1 MAERVPSLRTLLLRR
16 LWLPLLGLLLCSAV
30 GSFALARFYAGQV
43 YDRWLLDSAMSLAE
57 LVKVQ
62 DGRASMEVTPA
73 VSRMFTW
80 DTVDEVHGEV
90 VDTHGRK
97 LYGDLPEALPRP
109 AADAA
114 GEEPAPVYYDA
125 RLRGQAVR
133 MVDVRVNV
141 APGHAVHLRVA
152 ETLRKRHRL
161 ERKLLT
167 TSIPFQAAIMALAA
181 WLAWSGTGAAARK
194 ANTVARRLASPRP
207 DPLAPLDPAR
217 EAPRE
222 LWPAV
227 EAINALLQRLAAMQD
242 AQRRFVANAAHQ
254 LRTPLAA
261 MQVELESS
269 LRQHDPQAQQLALSG
284 TLAGLGRL
292 QHLVRQLLLLS
303 RSEEG
308 NGHAL
313 PMQVLDLAALSR
325 TVLERHADRALA
337 AGVDL
342 GYDGP
347 DAGVTVRGDAS
358 LLREALG
365 NLVDNALRYG
375 APHGVVTLSVQC
387 EGDAVQVHVDDD
399 GPGIAEAERTR
410 VTERFYRATAGGD
423 GCGLGLAIVAEIA
436 QRHGATLVIDTAPAG
451 GARVGVRL
459 AATHHQRNPT
469 IG

>member
-1 MAERVPSLRTLLLRR
+1 MAERMHSLRGLLLRR

-57 LVKVQ
+57 LVKVHN
-62 DGRASMEVTPA
+62 GRASMEITPA

-90 VDTHGRK
+90 LDAGGAR
-97 LYGDLPEALPRP
+97 LYGDLPEPLPRP
-109 AADAA
+109 VQAAA
-114 GEEPAPVYYDA
+114 GEAVYYDA

-133 MVDVRVNV
+133 MVEVQVPTASGQSVR
-141 APGHAVHLRVA
+141 LRVA

-161 ERKLLT
+161 ERKLLM
-167 TSIPFQAAIMALAA
+167 TSVPFQAAIMALAA
-181 WLAWSGTGAAARK
+181 WLAWAGTGAAARQ
-194 ANTVARRLASPRP
+194 ANQVARRLAGPRP
-207 DPLAPLDPAR
+207 DPLAPLQPAA

-227 EAINALLQRLAAMQD
+227 EAINALLQRLSAMQD

-284 TLAGLGRL
+284 TLAGLARL
-292 QHLVRQLLLLS
+292 QHLVHQLLMLS
-303 RSEEG
+303 RSEDS
-308 NGHAL
+308 NGTAL
-313 PMQVLDLAALSR
+313 PLQTVDLAALSR
-325 TVLERHADRALA
+325 QVLERSADRAVQ

-342 GYDGP
+342 GYEGP
-347 DAGVTVRGDAS
+347 DEGVPVQGDVP

-375 APHGVVTLSVQC
+375 RPRGVVTLSVAIQP
-387 EGDAVQVHVDDD
+387 GGVQVCVDDD
-399 GPGIAEAERTR
+399 GPGIAAGERTR
-410 VTERFYRATAGGD
+410 VTERFYRASNSGD
-423 GCGLGLAIVAEIA
+423 GCGLGLAIVSEIA
-436 QRHGATLVIDTAPAG
+436 NRHGARLTIATSPLG
-451 GARVGVRL
+451 GARVGLRL
-459 AATHHQRNPT
+459 PAR
-469 IG
+469 